1 MKPYNDDFG
10 HEVGDN
16 ALPCL
21 ARVER
26 ECSPQ
31 HDASMLRQI
40 TASLG
45 VASLTEETRTLDELM
60 ETANQQTYR
69 AKRAGKNRVSVVYDT
84 ARSKRFAVPYLSPL
98 RHALWGR
105 ISFAALPANRGGTL
119 NMKALV
125 IVGHGS
131 HLNEDSSLPVYEHA
145 ARIRERF
152 SGEFDEVVECFWKEE
167 PSMRHVLDTVEA
179 QEVYVVPAFISEG
192 YFTQQ
197 VIPRELGLSGPVT
210 RKGDKTVRYA
220 GPLGTYQGM
229 ADVILERAEDLLR
242 DKEIPPG
249 RRALVLLGHGTDL
262 NKSSGGVI
270 YLNAERIR
278 ERGLYD
284 LVEVGFLDQA
294 PEIGE
299 VVENVEAENVVLIP
313 VFIAEGWHTRETI
326 PEDLGLTGAVT
337 ARPDKTI
344 FYGAPVG
351 THPSMA
357 ALIAA
362 RARETERAE
371 HEVARG
377 VS

>member
-1 MKPYNDDFG
+1 LI
-10 HEVGDN
+10 V
-16 ALPCL
+16 
-21 ARVER
+21 R
-26 ECSPQ
+26 
-31 HDASMLRQI
+31 
-40 TASLG
+40 
-45 VASLTEETRTLDELM
+45 
-60 ETANQQTYR
+60 
-69 AKRAGKNRVSVVYDT
+69 
-84 ARSKRFAVPYLSPL
+84 LSRRCPK
-98 RHALWGR
+98 
-105 ISFAALPANRGGTL
+105 TV
-119 NMKALV
+119 KALV

-152 SGEFDEVVECFWKEE
+152 GGEAGEYDEVVECFWKEE

-179 QEVYVVPAFISEG
+179 EDVCVVPAFISEG

-197 VIPRELGLSGPVT
+197 VIPRELGLTGPVT
-210 RKGDKTVRYA
+210 RKDGKTIRYA
-220 GPLGTYQGM
+220 GPLGTFEGM

-249 RRALVLLGHGTDL
+249 QSALVLLGHGTDL

-270 YLNAERIR
+270 YMNAERIR

-284 LVEVGFLDQA
+284 LVEVGFLDQDPQIA
-294 PEIGE
+294 EI
-299 VVENVEAENVVLIP
+299 VKNVEAENVVLIP

-326 PEDLGLTGAVT
+326 PEDLGLTGEVT
-337 ARPDKTI
+337 ARADKTI

-362 RARETERAE
+362 RARETERETNTEAGI
-371 HEVARG
+371 VGSAR
-377 VS
+377 